1 MADLVMIATMV
12 GFVLL
17 CIGYV
22 HWCDRF
28 IVADQADAPGED
40 RAADA
45 TTDATGRDLAAER
58 EQVTA

>member
-22 HWCDRF
+22 HWCDGF
-28 IVADQADAPGED
+28 IAADQADAPADDLTD
-40 RAADA
+40 REPAA
-45 TTDATGRDLAAER
+45 TR
-58 EQVTA
+58 EQVAA

>member
-1 MADLVMIATMV
+1 MADLAMIATMA

-28 IVADQADAPGED
+28 ITDDQAELD
-40 RAADA
+40 
-45 TTDATGRDLAAER
+45 
-58 EQVTA
+58 EQVHP

>member
-22 HWCDRF
+22 HWCDRV
-28 IVADQADAPGED
+28 IDADQADAPGED

-45 TTDATGRDLAAER
+45 TGRDLVAER
-58 EQVTA
+58 GQVTA

>member
-22 HWCDRF
+22 HWCDR
-28 IVADQADAPGED
+28 IIAADQADAPGDDLTD
-40 RAADA
+40 RDPA
-45 TTDATGRDLAAER
+45 TTH
-58 EQVTA
+58 EQVAA

>member
-22 HWCDRF
+22 RWCDGF
-28 IVADQADAPGED
+28 IAADQADAPGDASTD
-40 RAADA
+40 REPAAA
-45 TTDATGRDLAAER
+45 H
-58 EQVTA
+58 EQVAA